1 MQQPTRM
8 LLSKTVAPLVARR
21 AIHSSSS
28 AATPAVV
35 LAGESRRP
43 GQTEIHQDASSSSHK
58 FRPLGPRA
66 KAEFG
71 TAIPRAELG
80 FLPLEASIIF
90 PRVSLKMKIPEI
102 RVPFIPTN
110 FTIRPA
116 PVEEVISKPVVTT
129 VSEDTTHI
137 SAPAAI
143 VQGGQPLVFDF
154 AFARA
159 PQAVKDSHNE
169 NMMRAFRV

>member
-1 MQQPTRM
+1 M

-43 GQTEIHQDASSSSHK
+43 GQTEIQESQNK

-66 KAEFG
+66 KADFG
-71 TAIPRAELG
+71 TAIPRADLG

-90 PRVSLKMKIPEI
+90 PRVSLSVKIPEI

-116 PVEEVISKPVVTT
+116 PKEEVIAKPVVST

-143 VQGGQPLVFDF
+143 VGGGQPLVFDF

-159 PQAVKDSHNE
+159 PEAQKDESE
-169 NMMRAFRV
+169 SMMRAFRV